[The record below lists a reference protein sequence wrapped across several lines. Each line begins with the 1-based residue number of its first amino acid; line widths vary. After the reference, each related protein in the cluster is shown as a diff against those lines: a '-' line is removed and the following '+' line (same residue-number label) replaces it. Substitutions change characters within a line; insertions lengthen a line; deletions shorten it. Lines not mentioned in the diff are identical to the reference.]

1 MTQVLTAPTYQF
13 AVDLDPGIEEEL
25 ICTDI
30 VQVTHDVRTFELR
43 RSEPG
48 RFAFRAGQHLTV
60 AVEVEGE
67 TLERCYT
74 VSSPPTR
81 PERVSI
87 TVKRVPGG
95 PVSGWL
101 HDRFRV
107 GDRLHATGPLGRFT
121 LEEHPARRHL
131 FLSAGSGI
139 TPLMSMT
146 RTLRDL
152 GTSHD
157 IAFVHSARTPADIVF
172 RSELEAMSTAALRVT
187 TVCETDTGDLTW
199 HGEPGRLTLPMLER
213 IVPDLDQR
221 EVFVC
226 GPAGYMDSVRSILA
240 DAGVDPARHHEE
252 SFVLGATGH
261 PRTDVPVS
269 PAGRAATPATFAVE
283 LRRSGRMLTC
293 DAATSVLDAAAR
305 VGVELP
311 SSCGEG
317 VCGTCK
323 STLLE
328 GTVDMQ
334 HGGGIRPREI
344 ARQQILL
351 CCSKP
356 LEDLVIDD

>member
-1 MTQVLTAPTYQF
+1 MTQVLTGPTYPSGI
-13 AVDLDPGIEEEL
+13 DLDPGIDEEL
-25 ICTDI
+25 VCTDA
-30 VQVTHDVRTFELR
+30 VQVTHDVRTFELA
-43 RSEPG
+43 RSEPR

-60 AVEVEGE
+60 AVDVDGE

-81 PERVSI
+81 PGRLSI

-107 GDRLHATGPLGRFT
+107 GDRLRATGPLGRFT

-152 GTSHD
+152 GTPHD
-157 IAFVHSARTPADIVF
+157 IAFVHSSRTPSDIVF
-172 RSELEAMSTAALRVT
+172 RSELEAMATEELRVT
-187 TVCETDTGDLTW
+187 TVCETDTDDPTW
-199 HGEPGRLTLPMLER
+199 HGEQGRLTLPMLRR
-213 IVPDLDQR
+213 IVPDLGDR
-221 EVFVC
+221 EIFVC

-240 DAGVDPARHHEE
+240 EADVDPARHHEE
-252 SFVLGATGH
+252 SFVLGAVRLASTG
-261 PRTDVPVS
+261 VPTP
-269 PAGRAATPATFAVE
+269 PAGQATVAFTVE
-283 LRRSGRMLTC
+283 LRRSGRTLTC
-293 DAATSVLDAAAR
+293 DAATSLLDAASR
-305 VGVELP
+305 DGVDLP

-351 CCSKP
+351 CCAKP
-356 LEDLVIDD
+356 LEDLVIDA